1 MQETNNIKILTLILL
16 WVSAE
21 KRKQITKRRR
31 RETLINKK
39 RKNKKIR
46 EEKDILSTCG

>member
-1 MQETNNIKILTLILL
+1 VGFG
-16 WVSAE
+16 W

-39 RKNKKIR
+39 RKH
-46 EEKDILSTCG
+46 EKRKEGNT

>member
-1 MQETNNIKILTLILL
+1 MQEKNNIKILTLILL

-39 RKNKKIR
+39 K
-46 EEKDILSTCG
+46 EK